1 VIATRHPR
9 LVAPAVTVVLGS
21 AIALGGWIGTG
32 WGAALAVELVT
43 VIGACAY
50 YLLGGRDSDVGAL
63 FGSRPDERQT
73 SIGMRATALTGNV
86 MILVAI
92 GGVVIATATG
102 SSAWPSFSSA
112 RSERRHFWSGSSSI
126 EIVNDGRRTF
136 TRRRRGKTQIRTGEP
151 GSDAANW
158 WP

>member
-1 VIATRHPR
+1 MIATRYPR

-21 AIALGGWIGTG
+21 AIAFGAWIGTG
-32 WGAALAVELVT
+32 WGAALAVEVVT

-63 FGSRPDERQT
+63 FGSRPDERQA

-86 MILVAI
+86 MILVGI

-102 SSAWPSFSSA
+102 TSVWPFFLFCWVGA
-112 RSERRHFWSGSSSI
+112 ATFVVGLSSI
-126 EIVNDGRRTF
+126 EIGNDSAELSHARRTGAPT
-136 TRRRRGKTQIRTGEP
+136 TRESG
-151 GSDAANW
+151 
-158 WP
+158 

>member
-1 VIATRHPR
+1 MIGTRNPR

-21 AIALGGWIGTG
+21 AIALGAWIGAG

-43 VIGACAY
+43 VIGACGY

-63 FGSRPDERQT
+63 FGSRPDERQA

-92 GGVVIATATG
+92 GGVIIATAAGT
-102 SSAWPSFSSA
+102 SVWPFFLFCWVGA
-112 RSERRHFWSGSSSI
+112 A
-126 EIVNDGRRTF
+126 TF
-136 TRRRRGKTQIRTGEP
+136 VVGLVIYRNR
-151 GSDAANW
+151 
-158 WP
+158 